1 MKYISLSIILPYY
14 LVAQSAIVL
23 DEIKVEGQSQRQ
35 TNSVTI
41 DLEKE
46 EQHQANS
53 VFDLFKKEASVE
65 LGGGGSSNAKRVYVR
80 GVESSTLNMTLDGA
94 TQGTNIFQHRGNELG
109 INPDILKVVNIK
121 TAPDASK
128 GGALG
133 GSVEMTTKDAQD
145 FVKNGKTQGG
155 IVKAGYSTNTNSKS
169 GSLTTYGVYAKHY
182 GILASVSGVNSDNYE
197 DGHNDEMLATAYK
210 DRNYLLKFTLDDLN
224 NHDLKISFNQNSN
237 SGDMQ
242 WGKTGSDKGLNV
254 DPTLLENVLST
265 TTNYTLQHNYSNGN
279 LLNLDTNMYFTNI
292 EVDREKY
299 DYQYDND
306 TVGVKL
312 QNHFYLDTESIKNK
326 ISLGVQVEDEES
338 TSNASVTSIA
348 ATPSHYAPISSN
360 NKAVFIQNK
369 TTINNLDINYGV
381 RFDKYEFET
390 GLGEV
395 SDITTSPNF
404 GLDYKIN
411 ENSNVYANYGQS
423 SRMSGT
429 IPFTWAM
436 NIRDD
441 ATYSKDLEAEKSTRY
456 EIGYELRG
464 EELFTDTDGFI
475 FNANIFRTEVNDL
488 ITSYSGLTNASG
500 KFSYSGEAGLALTD
514 IYNSDYEYVLKGFEI
529 KGSYFID
536 DYFASLSYSQV
547 DTNIYD
553 EKDAGQSGEPLA
565 IRRVGGWDSKKV
577 VLNVGAELLD
587 GLSMDYILTA
597 VAGIDN
603 ADQVTRGGYTTHDI
617 STKYQ
622 VGKKWTY
629 YVAVSNLTNKYYAP
643 HTTLSGSSDEDY
655 RRDIGRDFKFSVKY
669 EF

>member
-1 MKYISLSIILPYY
+1 MKYIGLSIILPCY
-14 LVAQSAIVL
+14 LMAQSAVVL
-23 DEIKVEGQSQRQ
+23 DEIKVEGKRLEQAHP
-35 TNSVTI
+35 VTI

-46 EQHQANS
+46 EQYQINS
-53 VFDLFKKEASVE
+53 VFDLFKKESSVE
-65 LGGGGSSNAKRVYVR
+65 LGGGGASNAKRIYIR

-94 TQGTNIFQHRGNELG
+94 SQGTNIFQHRGNEIG
-109 INPDILKVVNIK
+109 INPDILKVVNVK
-121 TAPDASK
+121 TAPGASK

-155 IVKAGYSTNTNSKS
+155 IIKAGYSTNTHSKS
-169 GSLTTYGVYAKHY
+169 ASLTAYGVYDKHY
-182 GILASVSGVNSDNYE
+182 GVLASVSGVNSDNYK
-197 DGHNDEMLATAYK
+197 DGNNDEMLATAYQ
-210 DRNYLLKFTLDDLN
+210 DRNYLLKLTLDDIN

-254 DPTLLENVLST
+254 NPALLEDVIST
-265 TTNYTLQHNYSNGN
+265 TTSYTLQHDYSNGN
-279 LLNLDTNMYFTNI
+279 LLNLDTNIYFTNI

-306 TVGVKL
+306 TAGLKL
-312 QNHFYLDTESIKNK
+312 QNHFYLDTKSTKNK
-326 ISLGVQVEDEES
+326 ISVGVQFENEES
-338 TSNASVTSIA
+338 SSNAPVTSIA
-348 ATPSHYAPISSN
+348 ATPSHYASTSSN

-369 TTINNLDINYGV
+369 TTIDKLDINYGV
-381 RFDKYEFET
+381 RFDKYEFES
-390 GLGEV
+390 GLGEA
-395 SDITTSPNF
+395 SDTTTSPNF

-411 ENSNVYANYGQS
+411 ENSNVYANYGKS

-436 NIRDD
+436 NIVDG
-441 ATYSKDLEAEKSTRY
+441 ATYSKDLKAEKSTRY
-456 EIGYELRG
+456 ELGYELKE

-475 FNANIFRTEVNDL
+475 FNANIFKTEIKDL
-488 ITSYSGLTNASG
+488 IQSFSGLTNAGG
-500 KFSYSGEAGLALTD
+500 KYSYSGEAGLALTD
-514 IYNSDYEYVLKGFEI
+514 IYNSDYDYTLKGFEI

-536 DYFASLSYSQV
+536 DYFGSLSYTQI
-547 DTNIYD
+547 DTNVYD
-553 EKDAGQSGEPLA
+553 EKAAGQSGEPLA

-577 VLNVGAELLD
+577 ALNIGAEFLD
-587 GLSMDYILTA
+587 GFTMDYTLTA

-603 ADQVTRGGYTTHDI
+603 DDQVTRGGYTTHDI

-622 VGKKWTY
+622 MGSWTY
-629 YVAVSNLTNKYYAP
+629 YAAVSNLTNKYYAP
-643 HTTLSGSSDEDY
+643 HTTLSGSSDDDY